1 MATRDIIPTG
11 YYKKQKFQGPAVIIN
26 DNYGIPT
33 EIPAGE
39 IIEVYWASDP
49 AGTTRITTGNYETAS
64 YLIVKTKDIRTS
76 VTLQLMSDE
85 FTTAELVEGELNT
98 TVEVPLVVDANGY
111 GFGFYKILTM
121 DEDDMAFRNATW
133 VKYTTGRVYDTVYTN
148 TSDQAIAVSIQ
159 AAEYNGAN
167 RGGPS
172 ALYVDDKKVQEGY
185 ELFTIVPAGATYR
198 VVEIGEGVIVSWHEL
213 RKAGTT

>member
-1 MATRDIIPTG
+1 MARDIIPTG
-11 YYKKQKFQGPAVIIN
+11 YYKAQRYQGTAIVIN
-26 DNYGIPT
+26 ENYGQPPVIPPGT
-33 EIPAGE
+33 
-39 IIEVYWASDP
+39 VTDLYWASDA
-49 AGTTRITTGNYETAS
+49 AGNNRVTSISFDDET
-64 YLIVKTKDIRTS
+64 YVIVKTQDITANRL
-76 VTLQLMSDE
+76 TLQLLSDDITSADME
-85 FTTAELVEGELNT
+85 IGLINEQVEI
-98 TVEVPLVVDANGY
+98 PLVVQSNGA

-133 VKYTTGRVYDTVYTN
+133 VKYTSRGYDTVYTN
-148 TSDQAIAVSIQ
+148 TEPYAIAVSIH

-172 ALYVDDKKVQEGY
+172 ALYVGDKKVQEGY

-213 RKAGTT
+213 RKPA